1 MLTFLRMGGK
11 RQIFG
16 DLKVYATKFKMK
28 INWTRKAFE
37 TNQIKRIVFLWNKVG
52 MIFKILEKNYVIIFF
67 HRFAN
72 KDEFVCSDFLCF

>member
-1 MLTFLRMGGK
+1 MLKFLRMGGK

-37 TNQIKRIVFLWNKVG
+37 TNQIKRIVFLRNNG
-52 MIFKILEKNYVIIFF
+52 
-67 HRFAN
+67 RGR
-72 KDEFVCSDFLCF
+72 DDF

>member
-28 INWTRKAFE
+28 MNWTRKALE
-37 TNQIKRIVFLWNKVG
+37 TNQIKRIVFLWNNG
-52 MIFKILEKNYVIIFF
+52 
-67 HRFAN
+67 R
-72 KDEFVCSDFLCF
+72 DDF

>member
-37 TNQIKRIVFLWNKVG
+37 TNKVG
-52 MIFKILEKNYVIIFF
+52 MIFKILEKNYVIVEDDAWP
-67 HRFAN
+67 R
-72 KDEFVCSDFLCF
+72 